1 MIVKTFTT
9 TAGKVF
15 SRDLLRQQT
24 EIWRSQGLTVVMTNG
39 CFDLLHA
46 GHIATLET
54 ARSMGNVLIVAV
66 NSDASVKRLKG
77 NDRPL
82 NNENDRAR
90 VLAALSCIDA
100 VTVFEEET
108 AVNLLET
115 FRPDVYVKGGDYNAE
130 NLPERGIVERY
141 GGRVEFCQLL
151 KGHSTT
157 SLIDACR
164 K

>member
-1 MIVKTFTT
+1 VIVKTFTT

-66 NSDASVKRLKG
+66 NSDAIGGMDLDKFQLRLG
-77 NDRPL
+77 SL
-82 NNENDRAR
+82 CGAG
-90 VLAALSCIDA
+90 ALFATI
-100 VTVFEEET
+100 
-108 AVNLLET
+108 VNL
-115 FRPDVYVKGGDYNAE
+115 A
-130 NLPERGIVERY
+130 
-141 GGRVEFCQLL
+141 LL
-151 KGHSTT
+151 
-157 SLIDACR
+157 
-164 K
+164 

>member
-1 MIVKTFTT
+1 MTVNTFTT
-9 TAGKVF
+9 TAGKIH
-15 SRDLLRQQT
+15 SRDLLRRQT
-24 EIWRSQGLTVVMTNG
+24 EIWRAQGLTMVMTNG

-54 ARSMGNVLIVAV
+54 ARSLGNVLIVAI
-66 NSDASVKRLKG
+66 NSDQSVKRLKG

-90 VLAALSCIDA
+90 VLAALACVDA
-100 VTVFEEET
+100 VTVFAEET
-108 AVNLLET
+108 ADSLLET
-115 FRPDVYVKGGDYNAE
+115 LRPDVYVKGGDYNADT
-130 NLPERGIVERY
+130 LPERGIVERY
-141 GGRVEFCQLL
+141 GGRMVFCQLL
-151 KGHSTT
+151 EGHSTT